1 MRGQGGRGSGR
12 QAARLAQTHWQSS
25 AFLPGARPP
34 LRRGLPGTREC
45 TASVRSRAGKR
56 GRGGGRRRLGCPP
69 VSHARARTVARAQ
82 KGRRVHGSRWAEG
95 RGDAEVG
102 LVSLGRRPG
111 DSQCAQPSFVPPRP
125 TCGGRRCDWRAA
137 GGPRTMLA
145 LLGATTLMLVAGAPW
160 VLPAASGERWRSLG
174 LGLGA
179 RLDNGSVGNLG
190 PGRDRGPLWETSGCP
205 WSQRSH

>member
-1 MRGQGGRGSGR
+1 MHRERAVSGR
-12 QAARLAQTHWQSS
+12 KEVSE
-25 AFLPGARPP
+25 
-34 LRRGLPGTREC
+34 RRQ
-45 TASVRSRAGKR
+45 
-56 GRGGGRRRLGCPP
+56 RRLCSPP
-69 VSHARARTVARAQ
+69 VSDARERTLTRAQ
-82 KGRRVHGSRWAEG
+82 KGRRVRGSRWAEG

-102 LVSLGRRPG
+102 SASLGRRPG
-111 DSQCAQPSFVPPRP
+111 ASQCAQLSFARPRP

-160 VLPAASGERWRSLG
+160 VLPAASGERWGSMGR
-174 LGLGA
+174 GLGA
-179 RLDNGSVGNLG
+179 RLDSGGVGNLG

>member
-12 QAARLAQTHWQSS
+12 QAARLAQTHWPSS
-25 AFLPGARPP
+25 AFLPAGGQDLRLDAVFPEPESVPP
-34 LRRGLPGTREC
+34 
-45 TASVRSRAGKR
+45 RAVK
-56 GRGGGRRRLGCPP
+56 RGGGGEGEGSGGWAAHRCPTR
-69 VSHARARTVARAQ
+69 VRVARAQ

-95 RGDAEVG
+95 RGDADVG

-111 DSQCAQPSFVPPRP
+111 DSQCAQPSFVPHRP

-174 LGLGA
+174 RGLGA
-179 RLDNGSVGNLG
+179 RLDSGSVGNLG